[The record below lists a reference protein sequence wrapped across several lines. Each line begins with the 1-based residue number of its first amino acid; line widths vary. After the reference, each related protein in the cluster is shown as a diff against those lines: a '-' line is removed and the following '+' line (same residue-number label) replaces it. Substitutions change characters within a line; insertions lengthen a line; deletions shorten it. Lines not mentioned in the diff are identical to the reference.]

1 MSDVVDFNLAEIA
14 QAVADAVPDREYLVH
29 GESRVTYA
37 QFMDRARRCAWV
49 LHNAGL
55 GFHSERSG
63 LAGHESGQDHLALY
77 LHNGREF
84 LEANIGAY
92 AARVAPFNVNYRYVD
107 EELVSL
113 LDDLDAVGVVFHSS
127 FAPTIAG
134 LRLPKV
140 RLLLQVD
147 DGSGHG
153 LLPGAVWYEDALA
166 TASNERLPVQPSPDD
181 LYILCTGGT
190 TGQPKG
196 VLWRQ
201 ADIWVA
207 ALGGANSPSGG
218 EYKSLVEIAAGAAS
232 RRGLPTIVIAPL
244 MHGAGQWSAL
254 SALSRGNT
262 IVLPREV
269 THLDA
274 ADVLSTCERERVV
287 QMMVV
292 GDAFTRPLL
301 DEYQRC
307 PYDLSS
313 LRVLV
318 NGGAGLSVSS
328 RERIKTAWPSAM
340 LMDGLGSS
348 ETGTT
353 AVSINDDAEP
363 GVFALG
369 PTARLLAANR
379 SRVLSPT
386 EDELG
391 WTANFGRIPLGYYRD
406 EKKTAETFPVIEGV
420 RYVVPGDRVR
430 FRKDGRVEL
439 QGRDSVTI
447 NSGGEKIFAEEVEQ
461 ALMKHPEVHDVV
473 VCSRPS
479 PRWGSEVAAVVSLRA
494 NALVDEDELLAEAA
508 RHIARYKL
516 PKVIVF
522 RKEIKRSPAG
532 KADYRWARQEVE
544 RTS

>member
-1 MSDVVDFNLAEIA
+1 MDFNLADIA
-14 QAVADAVPDREYLVH
+14 QAVADAVPDREYIVH
-29 GESRVTYA
+29 GETRITYA
-37 QFMDRARRCAWV
+37 QFMDRARQCAWV

-55 GFHSERSG
+55 GCRTERSG
-63 LAGHESGQDHLALY
+63 LGGHESGQDHLALY

-107 EELVSL
+107 EELVAL

-127 FAPTIAG
+127 FAPILAR
-134 LRLPKV
+134 LSLPKV
-140 RLLLQVD
+140 RLWLQVD
-147 DGSGHG
+147 DGSGQP

-166 TASNERLPVQPSPDD
+166 LASTERLPVEPSPDD

-190 TGQPKG
+190 TGKPKG

-207 ALGGANSPSGG
+207 ALGGLNAPSGG
-218 EYKSLVEIAAGAAS
+218 EYGSLNQIATEAAS

-254 SALSRGNT
+254 ASLSRGNT

-269 THLDA
+269 TRLDA
-274 ADVLSTCERERVV
+274 ADVLSTCEQERVV

-301 DEYQRC
+301 DEYERQ

-313 LRVLV
+313 LKVVV
-318 NGGAGLSVSS
+318 NGGAGLSVAS
-328 RERIKTAWPSAM
+328 RERLKSAWPSAM

-353 AVSINDDAEP
+353 AVSLSDNIEP
-363 GVFALG
+363 GVFTLA
-369 PTARLLAANR
+369 PSARILNTDR
-379 SRVLSPT
+379 TRVLSHG
-386 EDELG
+386 EEELG
-391 WTANFGRIPLGYYRD
+391 WSANFGPIPLGYYRD
-406 EKKTAETFPVIEGV
+406 EIKTEQTFPVIEGV

-430 FRKDGRVEL
+430 YREDGRVEL
-439 QGRDSVTI
+439 HGRDSATI

-461 ALMKHPEVHDVV
+461 ALMQHPAVRDVL
-473 VCSRPS
+473 VCARPS
-479 PRWGSEVAAVVSLRA
+479 QRWGSEVAAVVSLRA
-494 NALVDEDELLAEAA
+494 NMAADVEALLAVAA
-508 RHIARYKL
+508 QHIARYKL
-516 PKVIVF
+516 PKIIIF
-522 RKEIKRSPAG
+522 RDEIRRSPAG
-532 KADYRWARQEVE
+532 KADYRWAQQEVNQ
-544 RTS
+544 SL